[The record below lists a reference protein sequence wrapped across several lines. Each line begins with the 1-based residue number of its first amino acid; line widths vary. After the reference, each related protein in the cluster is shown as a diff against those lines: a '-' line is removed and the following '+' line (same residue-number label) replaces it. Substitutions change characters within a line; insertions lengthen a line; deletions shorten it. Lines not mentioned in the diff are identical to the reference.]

1 LAGGRL
7 LSSSSSAP
15 LILALETA
23 TPLLSAAVLRGDELI
38 EECRAAAGPAAET
51 LLPCVDRLLSS
62 TGFDLREVDAFAVS
76 IGPGSF
82 TSLRVGAA
90 TAKGLAFGTDR
101 PIAAVSTLRA
111 LAERAAASVVTV
123 VPMLDARRGEVYAA
137 AYAGGAQREPILAE
151 GVYTPEELCGKL
163 NAPLLLLGDGI
174 AVAGATLREQLG
186 AVECLE
192 SPAGDPSAACVGAL
206 GARILA
212 QGGGR
217 RAEDLVPRYVRRAE
231 AEVKRTGER
240 FEIP

>member
-1 LAGGRL
+1 M
-7 LSSSSSAP
+7 P

-23 TPLLSAAVLRGDELI
+23 TSVVSAALLRGAELI
-38 EECRAAAGPAAET
+38 EECRAASGPAAET
-51 LLPCVDRLLSS
+51 LLPCIDALLSKA
-62 TGFDLREVDAFAVS
+62 GFDQRDVDAFAVS

-82 TSLRVGAA
+82 TSLRVGTA

-111 LAERAAASVVTV
+111 LAERGAPSAARV

-137 AYAGGAQREPILAE
+137 AYAAGPGHEPVLAE

-163 NAPLLLLGDGI
+163 AAPLLLVGDGI
-174 AVAGATLREQLG
+174 AVAGAALRERLG
-186 AVECLE
+186 EVAWLE
-192 SPAGDPSAACVGAL
+192 SPQGDPSAGCVGVL

-212 QGGGR
+212 QQQGSA
-217 RAEDLVPRYVRRAE
+217 AEDLVPHYVRRAE
-231 AEVKRTGER
+231 AEVKRTGKR